1 LGALL
6 AQNNQDGKEHALYYI
21 NRTLVRAEHNY
32 RPIERMCLALVFAVM
47 KLRHYLLSHSVTLI
61 SKADPLRY
69 MLSKPVLLGR
79 FAKWS
84 MVLSE
89 FDIKFVPQKAVKGQA
104 LADFLAA
111 HPIPDNMELPDDLPD
126 EEVFATEMFFW

>member
-1 LGALL
+1 
-6 AQNNQDGKEHALYYI
+6 
-21 NRTLVRAEHNY
+21 
-32 RPIERMCLALVFAVM
+32 
-47 KLRHYLLSHSVTLI
+47 
-61 SKADPLRY
+61 
-69 MLSKPVLLGR
+69 
-79 FAKWS
+79 

-126 EEVFATEMFFW
+126 EEVFATEMSFWQLYFDGAARKNSVGAGVVLITSSGGLILYSLSILVTCTNNVAEYEALIIGLEIALEMQISHLRVFGDS